1 MNKSCF
7 TELLAPC
14 GSFEALIAAL
24 RAGADAVY
32 VGGKSFSARQNAT
45 NFTKDE
51 LFEAVRECH
60 RFGAKIYQA
69 INTAVTDAEL
79 QTLADEI
86 KTACEVGIDG
96 IITQDLACVEIV
108 SQACPAM
115 PLHASTQ
122 MTLHTKNG
130 VLWAKEQGF
139 CRVVV
144 SRELSGRTI
153 KELSALE
160 IETEAFVHGALC
172 MSVSGQCY
180 LSALIGSRSAN
191 RGLCAGACRLPF
203 SANGTKDKY
212 ALSLKDMSQ
221 IDFADEMRENGVA
234 SLKIEGRMKRPE
246 YVAAATHALRSVLD
260 GKPYDTELLE
270 ASFSRSGFT
279 SGYYTENL
287 GEKMFGAR
295 SHQDV
300 LNMQASLSELKEL
313 YKTEPKKFE
322 IEFKFSAELE
332 KAVCLTACDGTNE
345 VTVWGAACE
354 KAINRPLEKEAV
366 LTQLSKLGGT
376 LYSLKNAEISIGE
389 GISLPI
395 SAINALRRDA
405 ISALD
410 AKRID
415 PLTETKPFNAEKLQ
429 LARPLTLN
437 NKIPELRLS
446 VQKISQLE
454 KVDTESFICI
464 IPLSEAENCI
474 KKGYEPEN
482 FVLSLPRFTFD
493 EDAMI
498 QKLETA
504 KNLGFK
510 AVECTNYAHIR
521 IAKSLEM
528 RALGG
533 FGLNI
538 SNSLSAHK
546 LYECG
551 VEEIILSFE
560 LKANQLSQISS
571 PTPTGAIIYGNL
583 PLMLNANCP
592 IMAEVGCKNCTG
604 SLTDRTGEK
613 FKILCHKDLGYYE
626 LLNCKTL
633 WLADKLDD
641 FNIDFGTLYFTTETA
656 EQVASVLQKYQD
668 RQAPSGDF
676 TRGLYYRGGMNKN

>member
-1 MNKSCF
+1 MQAPRF
-7 TELLAPC
+7 TELLSPC
-14 GSFEALIAAL
+14 GSYEALTAAL

-32 VGGKSFSARQNAT
+32 VGGKSFSARQNAA
-45 NFTKDE
+45 NFTKNE
-51 LFEAVRECH
+51 LFDAVRECH
-60 RFGAKIYQA
+60 RYGAKIYQA
-69 INTAVTDAEL
+69 VNTAVTDSELCMLAE
-79 QTLADEI
+79 EI
-86 KTACEVGIDG
+86 KTACEAGVDG
-96 IITQDLACVEIV
+96 IITQDLACVSIV
-108 SQACPAM
+108 SQACCAM

-122 MTLHTKNG
+122 MTLHTANG

-139 CRVVV
+139 CRVVL
-144 SRELSGRTI
+144 SRELSGQII

-203 SANGTKDKY
+203 SATGAKDRY

-221 IDFADEMRENGVA
+221 IDFADEMRQNGVA

-246 YVAAATHALRSVLD
+246 YVAAATHALRCALD

-279 SGYYTENL
+279 GGYYSDDL
-287 GEKMFGAR
+287 GKNMFGAR

-322 IEFKFSAELE
+322 IEFKFEAALG
-332 KAVCLTACDGTNE
+332 KPVVLTASDGKNA
-345 VTVWGAACE
+345 VTVCGINAE

-376 LYSLKNAEISIGE
+376 LYSLKSADISIE
-389 GISLPI
+389 DGISLPI

-410 AKRID
+410 EARIND
-415 PLTETKPFNAEKLQ
+415 LTEIKPFNGENLQ

-437 NKIPELRLS
+437 IKIPDLRLS
-446 VQKISQLE
+446 VQKASQLE
-454 KVDTESFICI
+454 KINTEKFICT

-474 KKGYEPEN
+474 KLGHDPKN
-482 FVLSLPRFTFD
+482 IVLSLPRFTFD
-493 EDAMI
+493 EEAMT
-498 QKLETA
+498 KRLEAA
-504 KNLGFK
+504 KSLGFN

-521 IAKSLEM
+521 IAKGLKM

-533 FGLNI
+533 FGLNVA
-538 SNSLSAHK
+538 NSLAAERLCQS
-546 LYECG
+546 G
-551 VEEIILSFE
+551 VEEITLSFE
-560 LKANQLSQISS
+560 LKYNQLNQIGS
-571 PTPTGAIIYGNL
+571 PVPVGAIVYGNL
-583 PLMLNANCP
+583 PLMLTVNCP
-592 IMAEVGCKNCTG
+592 IAAEVDCKNCTG

-613 FKILCHKDLGYYE
+613 FKVLCHKNLGYYE

-633 WLADKLDD
+633 WLADKLGEFNLD
-641 FNIDFGTLYFTTETA
+641 FATLYFTDETA
-656 EQVASVLQKYQD
+656 YEVAQVLQAYQAK
-668 RQAPSGDF
+668 QPPKGDF